1 MARGCNINSNKE
13 GGVSRRKEKMM
24 EHQELLDIANK
35 MSNDDICDLINMVA
49 PRLDV
54 YFGSLNRHCLTSGVT
69 FAVTNGTVIQVNCET
84 ADLEDLADC
93 KFISSAIKPSHK
105 ESRRAQVLADSAH
118 LLAEKINKARFEGKN
133 ISDKQT
139 VKLCEVLS
147 VLTELLG
154 EAA

>member
-1 MARGCNINSNKE
+1 
-13 GGVSRRKEKMM
+13 M
-24 EHQELLDIANK
+24 EQQQLLEVANDLT
-35 MSNDDICDLINMVA
+35 NDNICDLINMVA

-54 YFGSLNRHCLTSGVT
+54 YFGLLNMRCLSSGIS
-69 FAVTNGTVIQVNCET
+69 FASMNGTIVQVNCES
-84 ADLEDLADC
+84 ADLEDLADDD
-93 KFISSAIKPSHK
+93 FIAGAIEKTVQK
-105 ESRRAQVLADSAH
+105 ESGRALILADSAH

-154 EAA
+154 KAA

>member
-1 MARGCNINSNKE
+1 
-13 GGVSRRKEKMM
+13 M
-24 EHQELLDIANK
+24 EQQQLLEVANDLT
-35 MSNDDICDLINMVA
+35 NDNICDLINMVA

-54 YFGSLNRHCLTSGVT
+54 YFGLLNMRCLSSGIS
-69 FAVTNGTVIQVNCET
+69 FASMNGTIVQVNCES
-84 ADLEDLADC
+84 ADLEDLADDD
-93 KFISSAIKPSHK
+93 FIAGAIEKTVKK
-105 ESRRAQVLADSAH
+105 ESGRALILADSAH

-154 EAA
+154 KAA

>member
-1 MARGCNINSNKE
+1 
-13 GGVSRRKEKMM
+13 M
-24 EHQELLDIANK
+24 EQQQLLEVV
-35 MSNDDICDLINMVA
+35 NDLTNDNICDLINMVA

-54 YFGSLNRHCLTSGVT
+54 YFGLLNMRCLSSGVS
-69 FAVTNGTVIQVNCET
+69 FASMNGTIVQVNCES
-84 ADLEDLADC
+84 ADLEDLADDD
-93 KFISSAIKPSHK
+93 FIAGAIEKTVQK
-105 ESRRAQVLADSAH
+105 ESGRALILADSAH

-154 EAA
+154 KAA

>member
-24 EHQELLDIANK
+24 EQQELLDVANK

-49 PRLDV
+49 PRLNIF
-54 YFGSLNRHCLTSGVT
+54 FGSLNRHCLSSGVT
-69 FAVTNGTVIQVNCET
+69 FAATNGTIIQVNCET

-93 KFISSAIKPSHK
+93 KFISNAIKPSHK

-147 VLTELLG
+147 VLAELLEE
-154 EAA
+154 EA

>member
-1 MARGCNINSNKE
+1 
-13 GGVSRRKEKMM
+13 M
-24 EHQELLDIANK
+24 EQQQLLEVV
-35 MSNDDICDLINMVA
+35 NDLTNDNICDLINMVA

-54 YFGSLNRHCLTSGVT
+54 YFGLLNMRCLSSGIS
-69 FAVTNGTVIQVNCET
+69 FASMNGTIVQVNCES
-84 ADLEDLADC
+84 ADLEDLADDD
-93 KFISSAIKPSHK
+93 FIAGAIEKTVQK
-105 ESRRAQVLADSAH
+105 ESGRALILADSAH

-154 EAA
+154 KAA

>member
-1 MARGCNINSNKE
+1 
-13 GGVSRRKEKMM
+13 M
-24 EHQELLDIANK
+24 EQQQLLEVANDLT
-35 MSNDDICDLINMVA
+35 NDNICDLINMVA

-54 YFGSLNRHCLTSGVT
+54 YFGLLNMRCLSSGVS
-69 FAVTNGTVIQVNCET
+69 FASMNGTIIQVNCET
-84 ADLEDLADC
+84 ADLEDLADDD
-93 KFISSAIKPSHK
+93 FIAGAIEKTVKK

-147 VLTELLG
+147 VLTELLK

>member
-1 MARGCNINSNKE
+1 MDQEKIMA
-13 GGVSRRKEKMM
+13 
-24 EHQELLDIANK
+24 IANDLT
-35 MSNDDICDLINMVA
+35 NEDICDLINMVA

-54 YFGSLNRHCLTSGVT
+54 FFGSLNRHCLSSGVA
-69 FAVTNGTVIQVNCET
+69 FAGMNGTIIQINCET

-118 LLAEKINKARFEGKN
+118 ALAEKINKARFEGKN

-147 VLTELLG
+147 VLTELLE

>member
-1 MARGCNINSNKE
+1 
-13 GGVSRRKEKMM
+13 M
-24 EHQELLDIANK
+24 EQQQLLEVV
-35 MSNDDICDLINMVA
+35 NDLTNDNICDLINMVA

-54 YFGSLNRHCLTSGVT
+54 YFGLLNMRCLSSGIS
-69 FAVTNGTVIQVNCET
+69 FASMNGTIIQVNCES
-84 ADLEDLADC
+84 ADLEDLADDD
-93 KFISSAIKPSHK
+93 FIAGAIEKTVQK
-105 ESRRAQVLADSAH
+105 ESGRALILADSAH

-154 EAA
+154 KAA

>member
-13 GGVSRRKEKMM
+13 GGVSRRKENMM

-54 YFGSLNRHCLTSGVT
+54 FFGSLNRHCLSSGVT
-69 FAVTNGTVIQVNCET
+69 FAATNGTVIQVNCET
-84 ADLEDLADC
+84 ADLEDLADDEFMA
-93 KFISSAIKPSHK
+93 KAVKPFQK
-105 ESRRAQVLADSAH
+105 EINRAQVLADSAH
-118 LLAEKINKARFEGKN
+118 LLAEKINKARFEDKK

>member
-1 MARGCNINSNKE
+1 
-13 GGVSRRKEKMM
+13 M
-24 EHQELLDIANK
+24 EQQQLLEVV
-35 MSNDDICDLINMVA
+35 NDLTNDNICDVINMVA

-54 YFGSLNRHCLTSGVT
+54 YFGLLNMRCLSSGIS
-69 FAVTNGTVIQVNCET
+69 FASMNGTIVQVNCES
-84 ADLEDLADC
+84 ADLEDLADDD
-93 KFISSAIKPSHK
+93 FIAGAIEKTVQK
-105 ESRRAQVLADSAH
+105 ESGRALILADSAH

-154 EAA
+154 KAA

>member
-1 MARGCNINSNKE
+1 
-13 GGVSRRKEKMM
+13 M
-24 EHQELLDIANK
+24 EQQQLLEVANDLT
-35 MSNDDICDLINMVA
+35 NDNICDLINMVA

-54 YFGSLNRHCLTSGVT
+54 YFGLLNMRCLSSGIS
-69 FAVTNGTVIQVNCET
+69 FASMNGTIIQVNCES
-84 ADLEDLADC
+84 ADLEDLADDD
-93 KFISSAIKPSHK
+93 FIAGAIEKTVQK
-105 ESRRAQVLADSAH
+105 ESGRALILADSAH

>member
-1 MARGCNINSNKE
+1 
-13 GGVSRRKEKMM
+13 M
-24 EHQELLDIANK
+24 EQQQLLEVV
-35 MSNDDICDLINMVA
+35 NDLTNDNICDLINMVA

-54 YFGSLNRHCLTSGVT
+54 YFGLLNMRCLSSGIS
-69 FAVTNGTVIQVNCET
+69 FASMNGTIVQVNCES
-84 ADLEDLADC
+84 ADLEDLADDD
-93 KFISSAIKPSHK
+93 FIAGAIEKTVKK
-105 ESRRAQVLADSAH
+105 ESGRALILADSAH

>member
-1 MARGCNINSNKE
+1 
-13 GGVSRRKEKMM
+13 M
-24 EHQELLDIANK
+24 EQQQLLEVV
-35 MSNDDICDLINMVA
+35 NDLTNDNICDLINMVA

-54 YFGSLNRHCLTSGVT
+54 YFGLLNMRCLSSGVS
-69 FAVTNGTVIQVNCET
+69 FASMNGTIVQVNCES
-84 ADLEDLADC
+84 ADLEDLADDD
-93 KFISSAIKPSHK
+93 FIAGAIEKTVKK
-105 ESRRAQVLADSAH
+105 ESGRALILADSAH